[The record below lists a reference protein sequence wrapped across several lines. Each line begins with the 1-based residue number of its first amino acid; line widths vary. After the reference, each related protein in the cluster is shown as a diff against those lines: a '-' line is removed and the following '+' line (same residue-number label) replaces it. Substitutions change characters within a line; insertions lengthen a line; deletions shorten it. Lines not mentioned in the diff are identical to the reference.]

1 MLQKIVIIDDEP
13 DAIAVIRGL
22 IDMFC
27 DDVEIVGTALTAVEG
42 IAVIRNEKPDVVLLD
57 IQMPGATGFE
67 LLDAFAKRS
76 FKVIFITASS
86 EFAIK
91 ALREKAEDYLLKPV
105 NPIELKKALER
116 LRLNTTQSANPQR
129 IAIPDKNGYHYIQPS
144 DIVYIEGDGSY
155 VSLVL
160 KNGEKRIASR
170 NIKTFDEQ
178 LSPGGFIRCH
188 QSFLVNPD
196 EVSQLR
202 RTDGVF
208 LVMSNGS
215 EVPVSRAK
223 KEMVLKRLNG

>member
-1 MLQKIVIIDDEP
+1 
-13 DAIAVIRGL
+13 
-22 IDMFC
+22 
-27 DDVEIVGTALTAVEG
+27 
-42 IAVIRNEKPDVVLLD
+42 
-57 IQMPGATGFE
+57 
-67 LLDAFAKRS
+67 
-76 FKVIFITASS
+76 
-86 EFAIK
+86 
-91 ALREKAEDYLLKPV
+91 LREKAEDYLLKPV